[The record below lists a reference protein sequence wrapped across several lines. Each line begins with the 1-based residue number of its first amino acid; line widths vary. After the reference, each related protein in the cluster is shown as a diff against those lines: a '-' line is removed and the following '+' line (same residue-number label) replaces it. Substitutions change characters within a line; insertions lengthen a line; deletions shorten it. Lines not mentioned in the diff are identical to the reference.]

1 MIAQVVQNKG
11 EIVAPQA
18 EHVRRLGVLHSRIVR
33 FIDSGNGAPVFSGFL
48 ALHRR
53 LGFVADG
60 RRRRARF
67 AGGRYEDET
76 LFGMTTEEFTERY
89 GR

>member
-1 MIAQVVQNKG
+1 
-11 EIVAPQA
+11 
-18 EHVRRLGVLHSRIVR
+18 VL
-33 FIDSGNGAPVFSGFL
+33 SGFL

-67 AGGRYEDET
+67 AGVRYEDET

-89 GR
+89 GK